1 MVKLDFT
8 NKAEEKTM
16 KLKIYDYVGKYE
28 SINTNYIEKELKEAK
43 DKPLDIHIN
52 SYGGEVFEGFA
63 IYNMLKQ
70 YKGVKT
76 VYVDGIA
83 ASIASVIAM
92 AGDRVV
98 MSEASMF
105 MIHNASGGAMGT
117 YKELQEV
124 AEALLKING
133 VIQDIYL
140 NRVNIDKDKLIEL
153 MDNESYLTAKESLEY
168 GFCDEILE
176 DEQSQA
182 EEENIEN
189 KATTINLLMNQ
200 LDQRIATLNEL
211 KSLQEIS
218 NEFNKDV
225 TSNED
230 ENIVSEA
237 VNEDCFNEQ
246 EVVENEDETSKT
258 TESDTVVKEENALK
272 RFFNITK

>member
-200 LDQRIATLNEL
+200 LDQRIATLNQL

-237 VNEDCFNEQ
+237 VNEDCSNEH
-246 EVVENEDETSKT
+246 EVIENEDETSKT

>member
-16 KLKIYDYVGKYE
+16 QLKIYDYVGKYE
-28 SINTNYIEKELKEAK
+28 SINTDYIEKELKEAK
-43 DKPLDIHIN
+43 NKPLDIHIN

-92 AGDRVV
+92 AGDKVV

-140 NRVNIDKDKLIEL
+140 KRVNIDKDKLIEL

-168 GFCDEILE
+168 GFCDEIQE

-182 EEENIEN
+182 KEETIEN

-200 LDQRIATLNEL
+200 LDQRIATLNQL

-246 EVVENEDETSKT
+246 EVIDNEDETSKT

>member
-1 MVKLDFT
+1 MIKLDFT

-16 KLKIYDYVGKYE
+16 QLKIYDYVGKAE
-28 SINTNYIEKELKEAK
+28 AINTNYIEEQLKEAK

-168 GFCDEILE
+168 GFCDEIQE

-182 EEENIEN
+182 KEENIEN

-200 LDQRIATLNEL
+200 LDQRIATLNQL

-246 EVVENEDETSKT
+246 EVIDNEDETSKT

>member
-1 MVKLDFT
+1 MIKLDFT

-16 KLKIYDYVGKYE
+16 QLKIYDYVGKAE
-28 SINTNYIEKELKEAK
+28 AINTNYIEEQLKEAK

-168 GFCDEILE
+168 GFCDEIQE

-182 EEENIEN
+182 KEENIEN

-200 LDQRIATLNEL
+200 LDQRIATLNQL

>member
-16 KLKIYDYVGKYE
+16 RLKIYDYVGKYE
-28 SINTNYIEKELKEAK
+28 SINTDYIEEQLKEAK
-43 DKPLDIHIN
+43 NKPLDIHIN

-70 YKGVKT
+70 YNGVKT

-200 LDQRIATLNEL
+200 LDQRIATLNQL